1 MMTFIVPRTAALAAS
16 TLLALG
22 LVGACGG
29 GSGGGSGQPAGSI
42 KVNMTEFKFDP
53 SAIDAKSGSVTFYLV
68 NSGAVAHDLVVETS
82 GGQRLGGSSL
92 VQPGGSSVFTINMS
106 AGSYRIV
113 CDQPGHEANG
123 MKGTLTVS

>member
-1 MMTFIVPRTAALAAS
+1 MMNPIAPRIAALVAS

-22 LVGACGG
+22 LAGACG

-42 KVNMTEFKFDP
+42 KVTMTEFKFDP
-53 SAIDAKSGSVTFYLV
+53 SAIDARSGSVTFYLV
-68 NSGAVAHDLVVETS
+68 NSGAVAHDLVVES
-82 GGQRLGGSSL
+82 QGGQRMSGSSL
-92 VQPGGSSVFTINMS
+92 VQPGGTSVFSINLT